1 MGSEECLVLN
11 CRTYRTHQSR
21 ATLFRKQLIIL
32 RALNFSLGHTHWPPT
47 QSNHPRSQGY
57 MNSLARDRY
66 RGIYHQPTSKS
77 VLMFHQGKQEEG
89 FLLLI
94 FIRQLQF
101 ICITI
106 YLFFGIWNITG
117 HILPNF

>member
-1 MGSEECLVLN
+1 MGSEECLVLH
-11 CRTYRTHQSR
+11 CRTHLTHQSR
-21 ATLFRKQLIIL
+21 TTLLRRQLIIL
-32 RALNFSLGHTHWPPT
+32 LALKFSLGRTHWPPA

-89 FLLLI
+89 FLLLL

-101 ICITI
+101 IWGSIW
-106 YLFFGIWNITG
+106 YLEYT
-117 HILPNF
+117 